1 MSGRK
6 KQKDKKDIDVEKI
19 LQENRNSGNG
29 DCPVK
34 DGDNCLV
41 PGGFNDSE
49 PIGGG

>member
-1 MSGRK
+1 MPGSKKKSRK
-6 KQKDKKDIDVEKI
+6 KSDLEAKQHEIQNTTSD
-19 LQENRNSGNG
+19 N
-29 DCPVK
+29 CPVK

>member
-1 MSGRK
+1 MPGSK
-6 KQKDKKDIDVEKI
+6 KKSKKKSDLKAKQHEIQNTTSD
-19 LQENRNSGNG
+19 N
-29 DCPVK
+29 CPVK